1 MTRPIHPSELS
12 ISDFQYALPEERIAA
27 YPLENRQASK
37 LLVYRNK
44 NIEASQF
51 DRVND
56 FLPEK
61 AVLVFNNTRVINARL
76 KFKTAQGH
84 VIELFCLEPSQY
96 GLNEPKAGTAEWKC
110 LAGKLKRWSGEPLHL
125 QQGTMHLT
133 ASLVAKHPDHVL
145 VKFEWSPSEFSF
157 EEILQRFG
165 QIPIPPYLKR
175 EADSMDA
182 TRYQTV
188 FAQKDGSVAA
198 PTAGLHFTPDLMQ
211 KLGEGGFGTEQ
222 LTLHVGTGT
231 FKPVKSET
239 MQGHTMHAEWLEV
252 NLQTIR
258 NLKEYEEG
266 RLIAVGTTSLRTL
279 ESLYWMGVKLLE
291 NPDIN
296 LNDLEIKQWEV
307 YDKPTVDIRIAD
319 SMGALESWLIRTG
332 RETLFCKTQILI
344 APPYRVRMV
353 SGIITNF
360 HQPQSTLLLLVAALV
375 GEAWRDIYRF
385 ALEHDFRFLSYGD
398 SSLLLK

>member
-1 MTRPIHPSELS
+1 MEI
-12 ISDFQYALPEERIAA
+12 
-27 YPLENRQASK
+27 
-37 LLVYRNK
+37 
-44 NIEASQF
+44 SQF
-51 DRVND
+51 DRLND
-56 FLPEK
+56 FLPAK

-84 VIELFCLEPSQY
+84 IIELFCLEPSQY
-96 GLNEPKAGTAEWKC
+96 VLKEKQSGTVEWKC

-125 QQGTMHLT
+125 FQGTMQLT
-133 ASLVAKHPDHVL
+133 ATLIAKHSDHVL
-145 VKFEWSPSEFSF
+145 VKFEWTPGEFSF

-175 EADSMDA
+175 EADSVDA

-258 NLKEYEEG
+258 NLKEYKEG

-291 NPDIN
+291 HPEMS
-296 LNDLEIKQWEV
+296 LEDLEIKQWEV
-307 YDKPTVDIRIAD
+307 YDKPMVDIPIAD
-319 SMGALESWLIRTG
+319 SMQALENWLIRTD

-344 APPYRVRMV
+344 APPYQVRMV

-375 GEAWRDIYRF
+375 GEAWRDIYRH
-385 ALEHDFRFLSYGD
+385 ALEHEFRFLSYGD